1 MANLRPYPLTATNFI
16 IPPAVQNPTAKIQS
30 ADNPRRQDRWT
41 PKILKKQQT
50 HSGRNVIKQ
59 EIADLKMKIA
69 QITLNSASHRIRA
82 IVAERELEEMK
93 VVLSLLRKNNAI
105 KNSFRNET
113 PKRDEKST
121 KDMDNETRNLW
132 RNVIM
137 VTRQA

>member
-1 MANLRPYPLTATNFI
+1 
-16 IPPAVQNPTAKIQS
+16 
-30 ADNPRRQDRWT
+30 
-41 PKILKKQQT
+41 
-50 HSGRNVIKQ
+50 
-59 EIADLKMKIA
+59 MKIA